1 MRTGLRIGIMS
12 LYRDFVMRTGIT
24 AREEFSVYN
33 YMFYPHQLRFL
44 MDCIQD
50 TANVPGCCAE
60 VGCAKGNTTAFLKK
74 WMDSQGIEKTYV
86 ALDTFSGFVAG
97 HSDHEVKSRGKP
109 SAIST
114 LFTLNK
120 REWFDYSMKLANVTN
135 VVSIQT
141 DAAKFDFDSLF
152 PISFCLLD
160 VDLYLPIRYCLPNI
174 YRNMSPGG
182 IIVVDDCQPE
192 NIYDG
197 ALQAY
202 QEFIKSLGVPQ
213 RIECGKLGVIRKA

>member
-1 MRTGLRIGIMS
+1 MRTGLRVGIMS
-12 LYRDFVMRTGIT
+12 LYRNFAMRTGVT
-24 AREEFSVYN
+24 ARAAFSVYN

-50 TANVPGCCAE
+50 TANVPGCCVEA
-60 VGCAKGNTTAFLKK
+60 GCARGETTAFLKK
-74 WMDSQGIEKTYV
+74 WMDARGIEKKYV

-97 HSDHEVKSRGKP
+97 HYEHEIKSRGKP
-109 SAIST
+109 STISAP
-114 LFTLNK
+114 FSINNI
-120 REWFDYSMKLANVTN
+120 EWFNYSMKLADVTN
-135 VVSIQT
+135 VTSIQA
-141 DAAKFDFDSLF
+141 DVAEFDFDSLF

-160 VDLYLPIRYCLPNI
+160 VDLYLPIKICLPNI

-182 IIVVDDCQPE
+182 IIVVDDCHPD

-202 QEFIKSLGVPQ
+202 QEFMESLGVPR
-213 RIECGKLGVIRKA
+213 RIECGKLGFIRKA